1 MFCTVDSCHKCNWQN
16 QKLNPGDNHLSQGTP
31 REKPQTKLGVC
42 IYWPPLN
49 SHLVTNL
56 IYGFYSSGPVK
67 NMHIYFGSGSNSTDW
82 IPSFWAHIWLVL
94 VQFLKWPL
102 MQLLFK
108 KSSCWMSEWARL
120 PYHSTTT
127 LLWAC
132 MIWCEPACMASPL
145 MMHRLE
151 FVSKNTRTKHFQLN
165 YIPRVHSEANCRRIP
180 VWW

>member
-1 MFCTVDSCHKCNWQN
+1 
-16 QKLNPGDNHLSQGTP
+16 
-31 REKPQTKLGVC
+31 
-42 IYWPPLN
+42 
-49 SHLVTNL
+49 L
-56 IYGFYSSGPVK
+56 IYGSRLYSSGPVK
-67 NMHIYFGSGSNSTDW
+67 NMHIYFGSGSNSTGW

-120 PYHSTTT
+120 PYHSMYYTTI
-127 LLWAC
+127 LWAC

-151 FVSKNTRTKHFQLN
+151 FVSKNTRTCLKKTLEQNIFNWTTYLEYTLKPIAGESQFGCSWVL
-165 YIPRVHSEANCRRIP
+165 VC
-180 VWW
+180 